1 MSESTPASGRLVYM
15 VGLPY
20 SGKTTVCREIYR
32 PKGFAVVC
40 PDQFRFA
47 IHGQRF
53 ITSAEGFVWAT
64 VYAAVDALRA
74 WGQDVVIDATNVSQ
88 KRRDPWASRGGEA
101 HILWTSKEQCLAR
114 ASAMNDMYIMP
125 VIERMA
131 TEWDL
136 VPEDRHATP

>member
-1 MSESTPASGRLVYM
+1 MSRLVYM

-40 PDQFRFA
+40 PDQFRLA

-53 ITSAEGFVWAT
+53 IAQAESFVWAA
-64 VYAAVDALRA
+64 VYAAVDALRG

-88 KRRDPWASRGGEA
+88 KRRDPWASRAGES
-101 HILWTSKEQCLAR
+101 HILWTSKEECIAR
-114 ASAMNDMYIMP
+114 ACAVNDTYIVS

-136 VPEDRHATP
+136 VPEDRRAAP